1 MDGDDGG
8 HGKGLPCGQKDAV
21 LMNKVGG
28 RTHTRGGLP
37 VGAFGF
43 IQLSLL
49 FDIVWTSAVDG
60 ALRDDVLTRPL
71 AFECLT
77 FSLEKVGEC
86 HGHLEGEICRVAIG
100 VGGGAA
106 GDVFEEV
113 HPRWICWFYSCLNCD
128 ERGNLWELGCIMT
141 GHAGTGG
148 EVGRTVEAV
157 AVA

>member
-71 AFECLT
+71 AFEGVTL
-77 FSLEKVGEC
+77 SLKEVREG
-86 HGHLEGEICRVAIG
+86 HGDLEGEICRVAIG

-106 GDVFEEV
+106 GDVFEEI
-113 HPRWICWFYSCLNCD
+113 HKLGIGRQKSRLARISRLAYCNRD
-128 ERGNLWELGCIMT
+128 EWRDLGELRSVVAR
-141 GHAGTGG
+141 HA
-148 EVGRTVEAV
+148 
-157 AVA
+157 